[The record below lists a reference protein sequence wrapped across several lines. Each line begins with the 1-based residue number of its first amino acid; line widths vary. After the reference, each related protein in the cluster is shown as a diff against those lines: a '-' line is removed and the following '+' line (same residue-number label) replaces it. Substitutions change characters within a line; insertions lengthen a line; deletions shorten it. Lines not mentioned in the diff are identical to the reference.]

1 MRWGV
6 WTHQS
11 AHGSVKSMPV
21 VPPEL
26 GVGALE
32 RGVTVSLGLLDTAMP
47 SAVALH
53 AVRLIEGHV
62 FHPPDDG
69 ARAMEVRDAY
79 PFRWF
84 FFDWLCWDEFLDSA
98 HLR

>member
-1 MRWGV
+1 M
-6 WTHQS
+6 
-11 AHGSVKSMPV
+11 

-26 GVGALE
+26 GVGTLE
-32 RGVTVSLGLLDTAMP
+32 RGVTVSLGLLDTALP

-53 AVRLIEGHV
+53 VARLLEGRVCHSR
-62 FHPPDDG
+62 DDG
-69 ARAMEVRDAY
+69 TRAMELRDAY

-98 HLR
+98 RFH